1 LIVLEYGGI
10 DWRGRGACRLPAKEH
25 GHEID
30 GPFYRGQFAGHEGH
44 CRSFSRS
51 LRSGSVVRKIHKIRL
66 SIENPE
72 LFLVAN
78 EETSLTNIGL
88 AANSRLFISEQFELP
103 EGESRLIVLDFYGVK
118 VNQLGNGYF
127 QLTPKLDVDV
137 SVEAANV
144 ALTGPVTAVSD
155 TSLTLTTEEQG
166 DVTVIITLDTVVAD
180 SDKNTLTIQEVLVE
194 DNVTV
199 NAGITVDGLDGDVT
213 ATSVTV
219 NLPVPAES

>member
-1 LIVLEYGGI
+1 M
-10 DWRGRGACRLPAKEH
+10 
-25 GHEID
+25 
-30 GPFYRGQFAGHEGH
+30 
-44 CRSFSRS
+44 
-51 LRSGSVVRKIHKIRL
+51 
-66 SIENPE
+66 
-72 LFLVAN
+72 AN